1 MTQKLLLSCIGV
13 QIEKQGVYSD
23 IEKLPNYLNDLS
35 VAGRLQSDPMP
46 GEQITTV
53 QLQED

>member
-23 IEKLPNYLNDLS
+23 IEKFPNYLNDMS
-35 VAGRLQSDPMP
+35 VVGRLQNDPMP
-46 GEQITTV
+46 GE
-53 QLQED
+53 